1 MTLINKDF
9 FQNKQKKR
17 NYLHFDQ
24 KYSPAFLYSYIINPS
39 NIVQHSFYPFISY
52 NLNDRKIRKCYIRI
66 AKAKHCPRKG
76 YTPPTP
82 IFKPPTFKP
91 SLIQHSYYPFISY
104 KKAKKYAV
112 KCNKVR
118 LINYASHLDSAIY
131 SYYTEL
137 LSPSYEDSLIRNNL
151 EDTVLAYRKI
161 ERTIDNKVVSKCNIH
176 FSKDVFSIISQKK
189 DCIVLCFDI
198 SKFFDNLDHQILRNN
213 WCSLLNVDYLPE
225 DHYKVYKSLTKF
237 ASVDKELLYR
247 ELGLSLNSRT
257 LNKRHK
263 TLCETKDFR
272 SRVRGK
278 GLITTNHSPKGIP
291 QGSALS
297 GFLSNVYMI
306 QFDKNVK
313 KYLENIGSIYFRYS
327 DDMIFIVDDINESQ
341 LVDFIKIEIEK
352 LKLTINDNKTQR
364 VVFKNGAAII
374 DVKNISYNN
383 PSKLQYL
390 GLLYDG
396 KQVFLRDTGIS
407 RYNHKLRKA
416 VRMRSAH
423 YRSLKNKNNLNG
435 TKIYKRTLHSRFTYI
450 GKRNY
455 ISYVFR
461 VSEVHNS
468 KNVKRQVKG
477 HYKLFRDYLDKR
489 I

>member
-1 MTLINKDF
+1 MTLINEDF

-17 NYLHFDQ
+17 NYLHFDN
-24 KYSPAFLYSYIINPS
+24 KYSPSFLYSYIINPS
-39 NIVQHSFYPFISY
+39 NIIKHSFYPFISY
-52 NLNDRKIRKCYIRI
+52 NLHDRKIKKGYIRI
-66 AKAKHCPRKG
+66 AKAKHCPIKG
-76 YTPPTP
+76 YIPTT
-82 IFKPPTFKP
+82 PTFKP
-91 SLIQHSYYPFISY
+91 LIYSPNIIQHSHYPFISY
-104 KKAKKYAV
+104 KKAKKYVV
-112 KCNKVR
+112 KSSKVR

-131 SYYTEL
+131 AYYTEL
-137 LSPSYEDSLIRNNL
+137 LSPSYEESLIRNNL
-151 EDTVLAYRKI
+151 ENTVLAYRKI
-161 ERTIDNKVVSKCNIH
+161 ERTIDGKTVSKCNIH
-176 FSKDVFSIISQKK
+176 FSKDVFSIVSQKK
-189 DCIVLCFDI
+189 NCIVLCFDI
-198 SKFFDNLDHQILRNN
+198 SKFFDNLDHQILKNN
-213 WCSLLNVDYLPE
+213 WCSLLNVSHLPE

-237 ASVDKELLYR
+237 ASVDKELLYK

-257 LNKRHK
+257 LHKRHK

-278 GLITTNHSPKGIP
+278 GLISTNHTSRGIP

-297 GFLSNVYMI
+297 GFLSNVYMM
-306 QFDKNVK
+306 QFDKNIK
-313 KYLENIGSIYFRYS
+313 KYLENINSVYFRYS
-327 DDMIFIVDDINESQ
+327 DDMIFIVDDINELQ
-341 LVDFIKIEIEK
+341 LVNFIKSEIGK

-364 VVFKNGAAII
+364 VVFGDGIANI
-374 DVKNISYNN
+374 DVNNVSYNN

-423 YRSLKNKNNLNG
+423 YRKLKENNNQNG
-435 TKIYKRTLHSRFTYI
+435 TTIYRKTLHSRFTYI

-477 HYKLFRDYLDKR
+477 HYKLFEKYLGER